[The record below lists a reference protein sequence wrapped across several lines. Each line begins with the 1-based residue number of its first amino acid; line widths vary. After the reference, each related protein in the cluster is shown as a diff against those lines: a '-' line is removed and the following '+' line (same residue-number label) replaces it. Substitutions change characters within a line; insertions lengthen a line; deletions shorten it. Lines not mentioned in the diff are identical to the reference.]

1 MTEAFLQY
9 VWRHQL
15 MCTDRLFT
23 TNNEPISVI
32 AIGTFN
38 SNAGPDFLNA
48 KIKIGDTLWAGDVE
62 IHIKSSNWN
71 QHKHHQQKA
80 YNSVILHVVSE
91 HDKEIQTEN
100 GMDIP
105 TLVMPILPHVTENYN
120 VHMSCTTNIRC
131 AKQLSHI
138 DNIHISLFM
147 ERLVAER
154 FEEKAK
160 RIAIL
165 FSENNHD
172 WNETFYQQLARNY
185 GAKTNSDAFENLAK
199 SLPLL
204 IIEKHHN
211 DLFQIEALLFGQANI
226 WSSEENCDEYEKSL
240 RKEYAFLQK
249 KYGLTPISETWWK
262 FARLRPCN
270 FPTVRIAQ
278 FAHLLYSSQSL
289 ASKIIECSSLQNVS
303 SILVS
308 KASAYWETH
317 YHFGKKS
324 PKHSCEFGSLAI
336 ANSIINTV
344 IPFLFTYGKT
354 HNDEAMTERALAF
367 LTQLPPEKNGII
379 TKWKDNG
386 ISVPDAFTSQG
397 LLQLYTKYC
406 EQGSCFHCRIGHIIL
421 NKK

>member
-15 MCTDRLFT
+15 MSSDRLFT
-23 TNNEPISVI
+23 TNNEEISVI
-32 AIGTFN
+32 KIGTFN
-38 SNAGPDFLNA
+38 SDAGPDFLNA
-48 KIKIGDTLWAGDVE
+48 KIKIGDTVWAGDVE

-71 QHKHHQQKA
+71 QHKHNRQKT
-80 YNSVILHVVSE
+80 YNSVILHVVSV

-105 TLVMPILPHVTENYN
+105 TLVMPILPHITKNYN
-120 VHMSCTTNIRC
+120 SLMSCTTQIRC
-131 AKQLSHI
+131 AKRLPHI
-138 DNIHISLFM
+138 DEIHISLFL

-165 FSENNHD
+165 FSESNHD
-172 WNETFYQQLARNY
+172 WKETLYQQLARNF
-185 GAKTNSDAFENLAK
+185 GLKTNSDAFENLAK
-199 SLPLL
+199 SLPLI

-226 WSSEENCDEYEKSL
+226 WSSEDNCDEYELSL

-249 KYGLTPISETWWK
+249 KYGLTPISHTWWK
-262 FARLRPCN
+262 FARMRPCN
-270 FPTVRIAQ
+270 FPTIRIAQ
-278 FAHLLYSSQSL
+278 FAHLIYTSQSFT
-289 ASKIIECSSLQNVS
+289 SKIIESTSLQNVS
-303 SILVS
+303 SLLTC

-317 YHFGKKS
+317 YLFGKKS

-336 ANSIINTV
+336 ENCIINTV
-344 IPFLFTYGKT
+344 IPFLFAYGKT
-354 HNDEAMTERALAF
+354 HNDEAMTQRALDF
-367 LTQLPPEKNGII
+367 LRQLPPEKNAVI
-379 TKWKDNG
+379 TKWSNSG
-386 ISVPDAFTSQG
+386 IAVADAFTSQG
-397 LLQLYTKYC
+397 LLQLYTAYC
-406 EQGSCFHCRIGHIIL
+406 EQGICFHCRIGHIIL